1 MTKTMA
7 KTDVAEKIEF
17 KAEMKQLLHLII
29 HSLYTHPEVF
39 LRELISN
46 SSDAMNKV
54 RIMKLKGESVLDQDS
69 KLEIRI
75 DFDEKKKTFSIEDS
89 GIGMTRENLIE
100 HLGTIAKSGT
110 MEYVKELTK
119 AGGKA
124 DEGLIGQ
131 FGVGFYSVFI
141 VTDKVVVETRHAD
154 KDSKGLRWTS
164 TGESA
169 YTIEEIDKKTRG
181 TKISFTLKED
191 ASQFAQEYSVNDI
204 IGKYSNFAD
213 FPILVKGKQAN
224 QVEALWR
231 KNAKDITKEQYNEF
245 YKFIASDA
253 LEPATHLALAVEG
266 AAVSFKSLLFIPNHA
281 PQDLFRLQQE
291 GGVHLYCNKILIKRE
306 CPDLLP
312 PYLRF
317 IRGVVD
323 TEDIPLNVSR
333 EMIQASP
340 ATNKIKDIL
349 TKKVLTYLNEWSQKD
364 PKEFQEF
371 IKRFGPLLK
380 SGLDQDYVNRDQIIQ
395 LLRFQSTKTK
405 VDEYASLKDYLT
417 RMKPSQ
423 EAIYYLAGES
433 RASVEA
439 NPNLEYFKKQDI
451 EVLILCDPVD
461 IFIVPSINEFEKKPL
476 KSADKADIDLAAED
490 KIEKPEDKLGDA
502 LIQIFKTQLKDKV
515 KDVKVSK
522 RLVDSAA
529 TLVRGESGMDAQME
543 KMMRMMNQD
552 VPQSKR
558 ILEVNLDHPVLKNLA
573 KLHLGNVQGDLI
585 EKCISQIYDNAL
597 LADGDYT
604 NIALPELVKRMNELM
619 QSATQ
624 NA

>member
-1 MTKTMA
+1 MDIMTKTDA
-7 KTDVAEKIEF
+7 GEKIEF

-54 RIMKLKGESVLDQDS
+54 RIMKLKGETVLDPDA

-75 DFDEKKKTFSIEDS
+75 DFDEKEKTFSIEDS
-89 GIGMTRENLIE
+89 GLGMTRENLIE

-110 MEYVKELTK
+110 MEYVKQLTK
-119 AGGKA
+119 SGGKA

-141 VTDKVVVETRHAD
+141 VTDKVVVETRHAG

-191 ASQFAQEYSVNDI
+191 ATQFAQEHSVNDV

-213 FPILVKGKQAN
+213 FPIMVKDKQAN

-253 LEPATHLALAVEG
+253 LEPATQLAVAVEG
-266 AAVSFKSLLFIPNHA
+266 ASVSFKSLLFIPNHA

-306 CPDLLP
+306 CADILP

-340 ATNKIKDIL
+340 VTNKIKDIL
-349 TKKVLTYLNEWSQKD
+349 TKKVLAYLNDWSQKE
-364 PKEFQEF
+364 PKAFQEF

-380 SGLDQDYVNRDQIIQ
+380 SGLDQDFINRDAIIQ
-395 LLRFQSTKTK
+395 LLRFQTTKTK
-405 VDEYASLKDYLT
+405 VDEYASLKEYVA

-423 EAIYYLAGES
+423 DAIYYLAGES
-433 RASVEA
+433 RAGVEA
-439 NPNLEYFKKQDI
+439 NPNLEYFKKQDM

-515 KDVKVSK
+515 EDVKLSK

-529 TLVRGESGMDAQME
+529 TLVRGDSGMDAQME

-585 EKCISQIYDNAL
+585 AKCISQIYDNAL

-624 NA
+624 DA

>member
-1 MTKTMA
+1 MTKTDA
-7 KTDVAEKIEF
+7 GEKIEF

-54 RIMKLKGESVLDQDS
+54 RIMKLKGETVLDPDA

-75 DFDEKKKTFSIEDS
+75 DFDEKEKTFSIEDS
-89 GIGMTRENLIE
+89 GLGMTRENLIE

-110 MEYVKELTK
+110 MEYVKQLTK
-119 AGGKA
+119 SGGKA

-141 VTDKVVVETRHAD
+141 VTDKVVVETRHAG

-191 ASQFAQEYSVNDI
+191 ATQFAQEHSVNDV

-213 FPILVKGKQAN
+213 FPIMVKDKQAN

-253 LEPATHLALAVEG
+253 LEPATQLAVAVEG
-266 AAVSFKSLLFIPNHA
+266 ASVSFKSLLFIPNHA

-306 CPDLLP
+306 CADILP

-340 ATNKIKDIL
+340 VTNKIKDIL
-349 TKKVLTYLNEWSQKD
+349 TKKVLAYLNDWSQKE
-364 PKEFQEF
+364 PKAFQEF

-380 SGLDQDYVNRDQIIQ
+380 SGLDQDFINRDAIIQ
-395 LLRFQSTKTK
+395 LLRFQTTKTK
-405 VDEYASLKDYLT
+405 VDEYASLKEYVA

-423 EAIYYLAGES
+423 DAIYYLAGES
-433 RASVEA
+433 RAGVEA
-439 NPNLEYFKKQDI
+439 NPNLEYFKKQDM

-515 KDVKVSK
+515 EDVKLSK

-529 TLVRGESGMDAQME
+529 TLVRGDSGMDAQME

-585 EKCISQIYDNAL
+585 AKCISQIYDNAL

-624 NA
+624 DA